1 MTTSQRT
8 APRTGPR
15 TALCPGSFDPPTNG
29 HVDVIERAMRLF
41 GRVVVAVIDNPS
53 KNSLFTSAERSKLL
67 EEMFGDDIE
76 VTSFS
81 GLLVDH
87 VREVG
92 ADTVVKGLRT
102 VDDYEYETQMAQM
115 NHHMTGMETVF
126 LATRPQYRFISSSLV
141 KEIARLGGSVAGL
154 VPDVVE
160 NALKEK
166 LS

>member
-1 MTTSQRT
+1 MTT
-8 APRTGPR
+8 AEK

-29 HVDVIERAMRLF
+29 HADVIGRALALF
-41 GRVVVAVIDNPS
+41 DRVVVAVIDNPS
-53 KNSLFTSAERSKLL
+53 KKSMFTPEERSSMLR
-67 EEMFGDDIE
+67 EMFGDEIE
-76 VTSFS
+76 VTSFR

-126 LATRPQYRFISSSLV
+126 FATRPQYRFISSSLV

-154 VPDVVE
+154 VPDAVE
-160 NALKEK
+160 KALKEK

>member
-1 MTTSQRT
+1 MT
-8 APRTGPR
+8 

-29 HVDVIERAMRLF
+29 HADVIGRTMSLF
-41 GRVVVAVIDNPS
+41 DRVVVAVIDNPS
-53 KNSLFTSAERSKLL
+53 KQSMFSLEERKGLL
-67 EEMFGDDIE
+67 GEMFGDGIE
-76 VTSFS
+76 ITSFS

-87 VREVG
+87 VRDTG

-102 VDDYEYETQMAQM
+102 IEDYEYETQMAQM
-115 NHHMTGMETVF
+115 NRHLTGMETLF
-126 LATRPQYRFISSSLV
+126 LPTRPDYRFISSSLV
-141 KEIARLGGSVAGL
+141 KEVARLGGSVAGL